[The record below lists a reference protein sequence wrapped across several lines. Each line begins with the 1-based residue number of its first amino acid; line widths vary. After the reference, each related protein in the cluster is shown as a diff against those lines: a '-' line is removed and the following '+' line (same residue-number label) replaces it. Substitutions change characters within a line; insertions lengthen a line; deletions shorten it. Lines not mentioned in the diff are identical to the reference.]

1 VTDYP
6 AAEVTDWTSDPVVV
20 DLREQIERTDRA
32 ILERVNER
40 IALVERLRRHKLERG
55 YPFLDQ
61 TREGWVLARLA
72 ELNPGPLSEEGLR
85 ELFTTLIEVGKR
97 EVAGDGDRR

>member
-1 VTDYP
+1 
-6 AAEVTDWTSDPVVV
+6 VTDWTSDPVVV
-20 DLREQIERTDRA
+20 ELREQIERTDHA
-32 ILERVNER
+32 ILDRVNER
-40 IALVERLRRHKLERG
+40 IVLVDRLRRYKLDRG

-61 TREGWVLARLA
+61 AREGWVLARLA

-97 EVAGDGDRR
+97 EVAEDGGGP